1 MNFMWFKNLHI
12 YQLSKPFSFSTKEF
26 SDKLNDFRFNPCGK
40 MSDKSIGWV
49 SPIHRHRDYLIHA
62 ASGCILF
69 CMRKEQKMLPA
80 SAVKEALEEKV
91 FELEEEF
98 SRKVYRKEKQS
109 IKEDIIALM
118 LPKAFPR
125 SSHIHAYF
133 DTINNRLFINAS
145 SAAQVDEFYELL
157 TNTIGSFGAIQ
168 LVAEE
173 NPASVMSQWI
183 KTQPPENWQLS
194 GEYLLKDPKDERV
207 ARFKD
212 QTVNDVG
219 SENHFVN
226 EFIDDGYVLQKLGIR
241 YKSYFRALIQ
251 DELQIKSIKFDDELI
266 KENDELNGEDELAR
280 FDADFALMTDTLKD
294 FTDDLIKIF
303 KVNSGKK

>member
-1 MNFMWFKNLHI
+1 MWFKNLHI
-12 YQLSKPFSFSTKEF
+12 YQLSKSLSLSAEEF
-26 SDKLNDFRFNPCGK
+26 SDKLNDFRFQSCGK
-40 MSDKSIGWV
+40 MSDKSIGWI

-69 CMRKEQKMLPA
+69 CMRKEQKMIPA

-91 FELEEEF
+91 FEIEEEF

-109 IKEDIIALM
+109 IKDDIIAMM

-133 DTINNRLFINAS
+133 DTKNNRLFINAS

-157 TNTIGSFGAIQ
+157 TNTIGSFGAVQ

-183 KTQPPENWQLS
+183 KNQPPENWQLS

-212 QTVNDVG
+212 SDSGGEAGNLFVNDL
-219 SENHFVN
+219 
-226 EFIDDGYVLQKLGIR
+226 IDDGYVLQKLGIR
-241 YKSYFRALIQ
+241 YKSYFKALIQ
-251 DELQIKSIKFDDELI
+251 DELQIKSIKFDEELI
-266 KENDELNGEDELAR
+266 KENDELNGEDELVR
-280 FDADFALMTDTLKD
+280 FDADFALMTDTLKN

-303 KVNSGKK
+303 KVNASEK

>member
-1 MNFMWFKNLHI
+1 MWFKNLHI
-12 YQLSKPFSFSTKEF
+12 YQLSKPLNLSTEELA
-26 SDKLNDFRFNPCGK
+26 DKLDDFRFKSCGK
-40 MSDKSIGWV
+40 MADKSIGWV
-49 SPIHRHRDYLIHA
+49 SPIHRQRDYLIHA
-62 ASGCILF
+62 ASGCVLF

-91 FELEEEF
+91 FALEEEF

-109 IKEDIIALM
+109 IKDDIVASM
-118 LPKAFPR
+118 LPNVFPR
-125 SSHIHAYF
+125 STHIHAYF
-133 DTINNRLFINAS
+133 DTKNNRLFINAS

-157 TNTIGSFGAIQ
+157 TNTIGAFGAIQ

-183 KTQPPENWQLS
+183 KDHPPENWQLS

-212 QTVNDVG
+212 ND

-226 EFIDDGYVLQKLGIR
+226 ELIEDGYVLQKLGIR
-241 YKSYFRALIQ
+241 YKSYLTALIQ
-251 DELQIKSIKFDDELI
+251 DELQIKGIKFDEQII
-266 KENDELNGEDELAR
+266 KENEELNGEDPLLR

-294 FTDDLIKIF
+294 FTDDLISIF
-303 KVNSGKK
+303 KVNSIKQ